1 MSSYLS
7 TENWTTGYSKAPE
20 FDRRSYQQK
29 LDAIVGTARGQSIIR
44 LVFGSEEEVEQI
56 GVVTTPG
63 GAVNKVMVGRYL
75 TRVRDVPCEV
85 RTRRWI
91 FEEWQPPEQFAHND
105 PLVQIPGSGLFAP
118 PQLAKEF
125 RYGRWNLVYVVAD
138 HTHCN
143 DGLDIPICSPDGSA
157 DADAGYFCFGA
168 YRHPNEGDLNLWLR
182 KTAERQEMSNVP
194 NPFAPVPLDTVE
206 LYNKQADDQA
216 DEDERAEQQE
226 IDDRYED
233 VNKTLKVN
241 KKSVT
246 VL

>member
-7 TENWTTGYSKAPE
+7 PENWTAGYSKAPE

-75 TRVRDVPCEV
+75 TRVRDVPGEV

-125 RYGRWNLVYVVAD
+125 RFGRWNLVYVVAD
-138 HTHCN
+138 HSEC
-143 DGLDIPICSPDGSA
+143 DPSVCSDDGSV
-157 DADAGYFCFGA
+157 DADAGYFCFGS
-168 YRHPNEGDLNLWLR
+168 YRAPNEKDLQLWRRVTAQR
-182 KTAERQEMSNVP
+182 KEMGNVP

-206 LYNKQADDQA
+206 LYNKQSDDQA

-241 KKSVT
+241 KKSVS